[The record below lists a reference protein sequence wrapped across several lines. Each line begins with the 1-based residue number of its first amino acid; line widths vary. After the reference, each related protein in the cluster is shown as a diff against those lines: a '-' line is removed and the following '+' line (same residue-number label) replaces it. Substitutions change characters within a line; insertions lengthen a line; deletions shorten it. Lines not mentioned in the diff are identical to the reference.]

1 MDESTQSVDHPDYWT
16 GVLEAAR
23 KLPEFEES
31 TSYGTPAIKVRGRLV
46 ARLWEDGET
55 LVVKVDFYERQM
67 YLDANPDVYYI
78 TDHYRDYPAMLI
90 HLSKIQADELAERL
104 EDAWLMMAP
113 KQLRSK
119 FEAAS

>member
-1 MDESTQSVDHPDYWT
+1 M
-16 GVLEAAR
+16 LEAAR